1 MPVKRKKF
9 SPHARTAARQRALQA
24 VYQWQ
29 LTGLDTL
36 TIEIQ
41 FFDEQD
47 MNKVDAP
54 YFKTLLHGIAKQVE
68 FLDVMFTPF
77 IDRNIT
83 QLDPVELAILRIG
96 CYELKYCG
104 DIPYR
109 VVINEAVNI
118 AKKFGATQSHKY
130 VNGILDQVAH
140 TLQNISS
147 PKSI

>member
-1 MPVKRKKF
+1 MLVKRKKF
-9 SPHARTAARQRALQA
+9 SPHARSAARQRVLQA
-24 VYQWQ
+24 IYQWQ

-36 TIEIQ
+36 KIESQ

-47 MNKVDAP
+47 MDKADAP
-54 YFKTLLHGIAKQVE
+54 YFKTLLHGIALQVE
-68 FLDVMFTPF
+68 NLDVVFTPF

-96 CYELKYCG
+96 CYELKYCR

-109 VVINEAVNI
+109 VVINEAVEL

-130 VNGILDQVAH
+130 VNGILDQVANA
-140 TLQNISS
+140 LQNLS
-147 PKSI
+147 